1 MQNPKR
7 KDIFDA
13 QPRETSKRHPLEP
26 HSPWNNL
33 NLILCIQDKHHGV
46 LSHGLFHHMHIPE
59 FLSLH
64 VSENDDASWHQIVEN
79 IDGSRQPVPGK
90 HCSSNNISA
99 DLQNSLFNFFV
110 LIMEPLL
117 LKINAYI
124 QVEVDANPLL
134 LDFHALLKSIGKLLA
149 SFMQDKVYVRTED
162 TSGGAC
168 LNFLKKIFNTLMTS
182 FTSVLHFSNYDTTN
196 RTEISSTLPANEILV
211 AMGYLLQIEYEVI
224 GKSVASHVVMLCHQL
239 QFVNFARYDCLAKG
253 RGMMFWV
260 EIAILALC
268 KAIRLVISHEGNT
281 EGSSRFLVFLSNEFH
296 SEAVERLLSSEKFI
310 NAIYKAVES
319 IPEGQVCGCIR
330 QITEDIS
337 ESLRWMKD
345 FCPLVDGKKLQNF
358 NLQGELLGRGLSR
371 LYCLVLGSVIITNS
385 NHNLL
390 GVAVNE
396 LMALV
401 RPYLSILV
409 GQQPDTICKFFS
421 SVIGETVD
429 QVVRKGKV
437 LKKFGRSSQWV
448 LVFFFQL
455 FVSCQSLYRQASLR
469 PPDMPKMSAEVE
481 DYTTYSASELMER
494 IDKIDFGY
502 FSWIVQPSSSLLVVM
517 QFISDIYLKLGS
529 DDSSPLIY
537 IFQSMA
543 LRRLVYLNK
552 QIKLFKYLKKK
563 HYLQKKSYRSQ
574 IKTLKEEAADLTNF
588 ILEYLSCVYQ
598 SPIFVSDYVTC
609 EDVVSV
615 VTQSIQDHIKER
627 CNQWDWDLGV
637 YAANKKSLPT
647 LIWSKLC
654 KNVDI
659 WSNHAS
665 KKQLKTFFSH
675 LLHAYLHSVT
685 SSFQEPGVQEID
697 KYISRKDETFPV
709 TDKIFRDCH
718 QLLDLLCRMQDKNA
732 RSFSHL
738 LTCIFNLERK
748 EAEMPCEEISN
759 HKISH
764 EENHL
769 LPCSQDSPKL
779 EALKCLTFM
788 AENLRKQIQSL
799 LVSVHNTPCNV
810 NVGFGLTYESINR
823 LSSSA
828 CCFSRLLWGLLTS
841 STGQTDAKDSDEKEK
856 VLMWKSEHASEL
868 DSCVKLS
875 LSSTNYLSSKS
886 LVSKANAL
894 VGTQNESKAAA
905 TCCTSSA
912 VDNVSKSVSN
922 HGRMLN
928 PNGENYVARV
938 LARVESTELQGL
950 NKPLLQSL
958 VKGDHPEIA
967 FLLRQLLIVFSS
979 LLRLNFLKDDG
990 FLPSSFV
997 PTFIEISQ
1005 VLLLEFTE
1013 MVAVPQYSALLLLDG
1028 ACNYLREL
1036 AGYFPF
1042 TYPTSSRKVYRKLI
1056 QIHMRAIGET
1066 ISLQGKR
1073 ATLTFHERQSSH

>member
-224 GKSVASHVVMLCHQL
+224 VTWCNS
-239 QFVNFARYDCLAKG
+239 RYDCLAKG

-260 EIAILALC
+260 RGNFFKIVILFVL
-268 KAIRLVISHEGNT
+268 IQLVL
-281 EGSSRFLVFLSNEFH
+281 FLVFLSNEFH

-469 PPDMPKMSAEVE
+469 PPDLPKMSAEVE

-697 KYISRKDETFPV
+697 KCKLLKTITLSQISSELLNDSLFYEQKFAHRSLASIFCLALEKLVLPLFSNIPFFKFLSSTTPSCDKLPADISRKDETFPV

-738 LTCIFNLERK
+738 LTCIFNLERLLIGALLYFQSTMHWDYYFEYLRLFVSCRKTLWHILVGFYDKANTIPFSPNSIISGSSLPVLWLSKSLSVVVGIKESHSTKNIILCKSMMFSLMHYTSNVLFGIGKYQIVHAFSISK
-748 EAEMPCEEISN
+748 EAVMPCEEISN

-769 LPCSQDSPKL
+769 LPYSQDSPKL

-810 NVGFGLTYESINR
+810 NVGFGLTYENINR

-841 STGQTDAKDSDEKEK
+841 STDQTDAKDSDEKEK

-868 DSCVKLS
+868 DSC
-875 LSSTNYLSSKS
+875 
-886 LVSKANAL
+886 
-894 VGTQNESKAAA
+894 
-905 TCCTSSA
+905 
-912 VDNVSKSVSN
+912 
-922 HGRMLN
+922 
-928 PNGENYVARV
+928 
-938 LARVESTELQGL
+938 
-950 NKPLLQSL
+950 
-958 VKGDHPEIA
+958 I
-967 FLLRQLLIVFSS
+967 SS
-979 LLRLNFLKDDG
+979 LMELTNVFCKQ
-990 FLPSSFV
+990 
-997 PTFIEISQ
+997 I
-1005 VLLLEFTE
+1005 
-1013 MVAVPQYSALLLLDG
+1013 AY
-1028 ACNYLREL
+1028 RE
-1036 AGYFPF
+1036 
-1042 TYPTSSRKVYRKLI
+1042 
-1056 QIHMRAIGET
+1056 
-1066 ISLQGKR
+1066 
-1073 ATLTFHERQSSH
+1073 

>member
-1 MQNPKR
+1 MGS
-7 KDIFDA
+7 A
-13 QPRETSKRHPLEP
+13 LLVVSL
-26 HSPWNNL
+26 
-33 NLILCIQDKHHGV
+33 
-46 LSHGLFHHMHIPE
+46 
-59 FLSLH
+59 LH
-64 VSENDDASWHQIVEN
+64 VLVTW
-79 IDGSRQPVPGK
+79 
-90 HCSSNNISA
+90 C
-99 DLQNSLFNFFV
+99 NS
-110 LIMEPLL
+110 
-117 LKINAYI
+117 
-124 QVEVDANPLL
+124 
-134 LDFHALLKSIGKLLA
+134 
-149 SFMQDKVYVRTED
+149 
-162 TSGGAC
+162 
-168 LNFLKKIFNTLMTS
+168 
-182 FTSVLHFSNYDTTN
+182 
-196 RTEISSTLPANEILV
+196 
-211 AMGYLLQIEYEVI
+211 
-224 GKSVASHVVMLCHQL
+224 
-239 QFVNFARYDCLAKG
+239 RYDCLAKG

-385 NHNLL
+385 NRNLL

-469 PPDMPKMSAEVE
+469 PPDLPKMSAEVE

-697 KYISRKDETFPV
+697 KFCSQESGLDVLPCFREIGKYQIVHAFSIS
-709 TDKIFRDCH
+709 
-718 QLLDLLCRMQDKNA
+718 
-732 RSFSHL
+732 
-738 LTCIFNLERK
+738 K
-748 EAEMPCEEISN
+748 EAVMPCEEISN

-769 LPCSQDSPKL
+769 LPYSQDSPKL

-810 NVGFGLTYESINR
+810 NVGFGLTYENINR

-841 STGQTDAKDSDEKEK
+841 STDQTDAKDSDEKEK

-868 DSCVKLS
+868 DSCISSLMELTNVFSVKLS

-928 PNGENYVARV
+928 PNGKNYVARV

-1073 ATLTFHERQSSH
+1073 ATLTFHERQSSTKSLHKGSVEAYSFTELHCFSLDEFKIGLRNSFKAYIERPSELHLLSTIQAIERSLMGDGARELSNCGNRKVSGDVSSHNHNTWELYNSTLTPGIPAGKASVTLNYTATEGTHCGEGPLATALYCAILIPAS

>member
-1 MQNPKR
+1 M
-7 KDIFDA
+7 
-13 QPRETSKRHPLEP
+13 
-26 HSPWNNL
+26 
-33 NLILCIQDKHHGV
+33 
-46 LSHGLFHHMHIPE
+46 
-59 FLSLH
+59 
-64 VSENDDASWHQIVEN
+64 
-79 IDGSRQPVPGK
+79 
-90 HCSSNNISA
+90 
-99 DLQNSLFNFFV
+99 
-110 LIMEPLL
+110 
-117 LKINAYI
+117 
-124 QVEVDANPLL
+124 
-134 LDFHALLKSIGKLLA
+134 
-149 SFMQDKVYVRTED
+149 
-162 TSGGAC
+162 
-168 LNFLKKIFNTLMTS
+168 
-182 FTSVLHFSNYDTTN
+182 
-196 RTEISSTLPANEILV
+196 
-211 AMGYLLQIEYEVI
+211 
-224 GKSVASHVVMLCHQL
+224 
-239 QFVNFARYDCLAKG
+239 
-253 RGMMFWV
+253 

-345 FCPLVDGKKLQNF
+345 FCPLVDGKKLQIF

-385 NHNLL
+385 NRNLL

-469 PPDMPKMSAEVE
+469 PPDLPKMSAEVE

-494 IDKIDFGY
+494 IDEIDFGY

-529 DDSSPLIY
+529 DDFSPLIY

-654 KNVDI
+654 KNVNI

-697 KYISRKDETFPV
+697 KCKLLKTITLSQIS
-709 TDKIFRDCH
+709 
-718 QLLDLLCRMQDKNA
+718 
-732 RSFSHL
+732 
-738 LTCIFNLERK
+738 
-748 EAEMPCEEISN
+748 
-759 HKISH
+759 
-764 EENHL
+764 
-769 LPCSQDSPKL
+769 
-779 EALKCLTFM
+779 
-788 AENLRKQIQSL
+788 
-799 LVSVHNTPCNV
+799 
-810 NVGFGLTYESINR
+810 
-823 LSSSA
+823 
-828 CCFSRLLWGLLTS
+828 
-841 STGQTDAKDSDEKEK
+841 
-856 VLMWKSEHASEL
+856 SEL
-868 DSCVKLS
+868 LNDSLFYEQKVRPS
-875 LSSTNYLSSKS
+875 LGY
-886 LVSKANAL
+886 
-894 VGTQNESKAAA
+894 TQFIF
-905 TCCTSSA
+905 TPHTQT
-912 VDNVSKSVSN
+912 
-922 HGRMLN
+922 HIII
-928 PNGENYVARV
+928 
-938 LARVESTELQGL
+938 ELHINLCQC
-950 NKPLLQSL
+950 
-958 VKGDHPEIA
+958 
-967 FLLRQLLIVFSS
+967 FF
-979 LLRLNFLKDDG
+979 
-990 FLPSSFV
+990 
-997 PTFIEISQ
+997 
-1005 VLLLEFTE
+1005 
-1013 MVAVPQYSALLLLDG
+1013 
-1028 ACNYLREL
+1028 
-1036 AGYFPF
+1036 
-1042 TYPTSSRKVYRKLI
+1042 
-1056 QIHMRAIGET
+1056 
-1066 ISLQGKR
+1066 
-1073 ATLTFHERQSSH
+1073 

>member
-1 MQNPKR
+1 M
-7 KDIFDA
+7 
-13 QPRETSKRHPLEP
+13 
-26 HSPWNNL
+26 
-33 NLILCIQDKHHGV
+33 
-46 LSHGLFHHMHIPE
+46 
-59 FLSLH
+59 
-64 VSENDDASWHQIVEN
+64 
-79 IDGSRQPVPGK
+79 
-90 HCSSNNISA
+90 
-99 DLQNSLFNFFV
+99 
-110 LIMEPLL
+110 
-117 LKINAYI
+117 
-124 QVEVDANPLL
+124 
-134 LDFHALLKSIGKLLA
+134 
-149 SFMQDKVYVRTED
+149 
-162 TSGGAC
+162 
-168 LNFLKKIFNTLMTS
+168 
-182 FTSVLHFSNYDTTN
+182 
-196 RTEISSTLPANEILV
+196 
-211 AMGYLLQIEYEVI
+211 
-224 GKSVASHVVMLCHQL
+224 
-239 QFVNFARYDCLAKG
+239 
-253 RGMMFWV
+253 

-345 FCPLVDGKKLQNF
+345 FCPLVDGKKLQIF

-385 NHNLL
+385 NRNLL

-494 IDKIDFGY
+494 IDEIDFGY

-529 DDSSPLIY
+529 DDFSPLIY

-574 IKTLKEEAADLTNF
+574 IKTLKEEAAGLTNF

-615 VTQSIQDHIKER
+615 APDSNRQ
-627 CNQWDWDLGV
+627 DLGV
-637 YAANKKSLPT
+637 YAASKKSLPT

-654 KNVDI
+654 KNVNI

-697 KYISRKDETFPV
+697 KCKLLKTITLSQISSE
-709 TDKIFRDCH
+709 
-718 QLLDLLCRMQDKNA
+718 LLNG
-732 RSFSHL
+732 
-738 LTCIFNLERK
+738 
-748 EAEMPCEEISN
+748 
-759 HKISH
+759 
-764 EENHL
+764 
-769 LPCSQDSPKL
+769 
-779 EALKCLTFM
+779 
-788 AENLRKQIQSL
+788 SL
-799 LVSVHNTPCNV
+799 LYKQKVRSCFGHTQLIFTP
-810 NVGFGLTYESINR
+810 
-823 LSSSA
+823 
-828 CCFSRLLWGLLTS
+828 
-841 STGQTDAKDSDEKEK
+841 QTQTHS
-856 VLMWKSEHASEL
+856 
-868 DSCVKLS
+868 
-875 LSSTNYLSSKS
+875 
-886 LVSKANAL
+886 
-894 VGTQNESKAAA
+894 
-905 TCCTSSA
+905 
-912 VDNVSKSVSN
+912 
-922 HGRMLN
+922 
-928 PNGENYVARV
+928 
-938 LARVESTELQGL
+938 
-950 NKPLLQSL
+950 
-958 VKGDHPEIA
+958 
-967 FLLRQLLIVFSS
+967 
-979 LLRLNFLKDDG
+979 
-990 FLPSSFV
+990 
-997 PTFIEISQ
+997 
-1005 VLLLEFTE
+1005 
-1013 MVAVPQYSALLLLDG
+1013 
-1028 ACNYLREL
+1028 
-1036 AGYFPF
+1036 
-1042 TYPTSSRKVYRKLI
+1042 
-1056 QIHMRAIGET
+1056 
-1066 ISLQGKR
+1066 
-1073 ATLTFHERQSSH
+1073 